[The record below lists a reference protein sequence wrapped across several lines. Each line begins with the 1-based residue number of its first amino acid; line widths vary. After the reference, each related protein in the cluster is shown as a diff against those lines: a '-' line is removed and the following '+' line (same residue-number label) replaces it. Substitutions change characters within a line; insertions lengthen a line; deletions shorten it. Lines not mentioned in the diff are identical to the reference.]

1 MGDISVIARRLADGH
16 VQHGWSGS
24 GGYFSMVGARL
35 LKWYTKPEEVEYL
48 FSLGQ
53 LRFLGAPGSENGGFK
68 FMETHNITGRPH
80 YLGLSETEIFS
91 KIAFVDYGYL
101 YDIDNKWYYVYPA
114 PMRMKIPLENISLN
128 RDERGFEF
136 DYQRNL
142 ERELLKHIFQEYVKE
157 DMHFQIWLKEKG
169 YDSRQIIEKFENVEY
184 PLYEFYKS
192 YMDICG
198 YFDDWVVVET
208 NEDYTEVTG
217 FKLKRKTKK
226 HIETCEW

>member
-16 VQHGWSGS
+16 VQHGWSGN
-24 GGYFSMVGARL
+24 GGYFSMVGSRL
-35 LKWYTKPEEVEYL
+35 LKWYTEPEEVEYL

-53 LRFLGAPGSENGGFK
+53 LRFLGAPGSEKGGFK
-68 FMETHNITGRPH
+68 FMETHNRTGTPH
-80 YLGLSETEIFS
+80 YLGISEDDIFS

-101 YDIDNKWYYVYPA
+101 YDIDNKWYYIA
-114 PMRMKIPLENISLN
+114 PVPMCMKIPLEHMVFN

-136 DYQRNL
+136 DYLRKIEKEIL
-142 ERELLKHIFQEYVKE
+142 TYILDSYMKE
-157 DMHFQIWLKEKG
+157 DVDLQFLMDEKG
-169 YDSRQIIEKFENVEY
+169 YDPKEILEEFKNVEY
-184 PLYEFYKS
+184 PLYEFFKGHR
-192 YMDICG
+192 DIRD